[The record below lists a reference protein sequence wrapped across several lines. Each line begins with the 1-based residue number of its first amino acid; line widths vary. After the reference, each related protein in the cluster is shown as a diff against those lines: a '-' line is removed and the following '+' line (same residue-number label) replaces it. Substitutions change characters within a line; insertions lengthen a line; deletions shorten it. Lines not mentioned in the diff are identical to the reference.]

1 MKQGLT
7 SKNKNMLLI
16 MQIKIDIWLALDIW
30 KDKRITKF
38 LQQRRNR
45 GNERKIMAY

>member
-7 SKNKNMLLI
+7 SKNKNMVWF
-16 MQIKIDIWLALDIW
+16 MYIKIDRWLALEIW